1 LSTTPSLRHQLAQ
14 ELRDRIRS
22 GELAPGDKLP
32 SEPEL
37 AHDRGVARSSMRAAI
52 TVLEEEGLIRR
63 RQGSGTYVTHR
74 PALEND
80 LSRNFG
86 VSALIASTGLT
97 PGTAEETCELVAA
110 SARIAEALGVSVGE
124 PVTAL
129 RRVRTAGGR
138 PVVLATDWCR
148 REHLSPEE
156 LQEIG
161 DGSVY
166 AALAARGLAV
176 DHGVAT
182 LTPDNADDEIAR
194 GLDVAKGAL
203 ILTIFQIDITAD
215 GVPVLVSRE
224 HHLADAFSFTVLR
237 QGPGAVDEV
246 GS

>member
-1 LSTTPSLRHQLAQ
+1 MSTTHSLRHQLAQ

-74 PALEND
+74 PTLEND

-86 VSALIASTGLT
+86 VSALIASTGLL
-97 PGTAEETCELVAA
+97 PGTAEETCEVVPAPPRVAA
-110 SARIAEALGVSVGE
+110 ALDVPVGT
-124 PVTAL
+124 PLTAL
-129 RRVRTAGGR
+129 RRVRTASGR
-138 PVVLATDWCR
+138 RVVVATDWCR
-148 REHLSPEE
+148 AEHLSPED
-156 LQEIG
+156 LRSRG

-182 LTPDNADDEIAR
+182 LTPENADAETALS
-194 GLDVAKGAL
+194 LDVARGAL
-203 ILTIFQIDITAD
+203 ILTIDQVDTTNE

-224 HHLADAFSFTVLR
+224 HHLADAFSFTVVR
-237 QGPGAVDEV
+237 HGPRPTPEET
-246 GS
+246 S